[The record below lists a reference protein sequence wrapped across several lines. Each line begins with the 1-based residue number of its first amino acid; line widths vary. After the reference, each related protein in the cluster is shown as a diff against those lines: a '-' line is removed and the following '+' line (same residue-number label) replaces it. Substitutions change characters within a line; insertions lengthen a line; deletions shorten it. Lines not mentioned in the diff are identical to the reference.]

1 MTLGT
6 LSTGRSSVATTT
18 NRAGAAGSLS
28 LLATQPVQSTSPQ
41 QDHGLKNSLDSGG
54 SFRLSQNASSIF
66 AETLGKFPW
75 LHLVICLDA

>member
-28 LLATQPVQSTSPQ
+28 LLATQPVQSTLPQ
-41 QDHGLKNSLDSGG
+41 QVHGLNHCLDSGG
-54 SFRLSQNASSIF
+54 RFRLSQDASSIF
-66 AETLGKFPW
+66 AETLGQIPW
-75 LHLVICLDA
+75 YLLVERL